1 MKRIILFS
9 MAAALATAAAAQQYK
24 WVDKDGRTQYG
35 DFPPPGV
42 KATPLRGPSAPA
54 SAPAAGAKGGAPLS
68 PAEQEAA
75 FRKRQQDGQKEA
87 EKSALL
93 EREAAAKKENCARA
107 QAYLRSLESGGRIS
121 TTDSQGERVYLED
134 SQIASETAKARKALQ
149 ENCSG

>member
-35 DFPPPGV
+35 DFPPAGV
-42 KATPLRGPSAPA
+42 KATPLRAPSAP
-54 SAPAAGAKGGAPLS
+54 APAAGAKGGAAPS
-68 PAEQEAA
+68 TADQDAA

-107 QAYLRSLESGGRIS
+107 QVSLRSLEAGGRIS

-149 ENCSG
+149 ENCAG

>member
-35 DFPPPGV
+35 DVPRAGV
-42 KATPLRGPSAPA
+42 MATPLGGPSGPA
-54 SAPAAGAKGGAPLS
+54 APAAGAKSGAALT

-107 QAYLRSLESGGRIS
+107 QAYLRSLEAGGRIS

>member
-1 MKRIILFS
+1 MKRIIVFS

-35 DFPPPGV
+35 DFPPAGV
-42 KATPLRGPSAPA
+42 KATPLRSPSAP
-54 SAPAAGAKGGAPLS
+54 APAAGAKGGAAPS
-68 PAEQEAA
+68 AADQDAA

-107 QAYLRSLESGGRIS
+107 QAYLRSLEAGGRIS

>member
-35 DFPPPGV
+35 DVPPAGV
-42 KATPLRGPSAPA
+42 TATPLRGSSAP
-54 SAPAAGAKGGAPLS
+54 APAAGAKGGAPLS

-134 SQIASETAKARKALQ
+134 SQIASETVKARKALQ

>member
-35 DFPPPGV
+35 DFPPAGV
-42 KATPLRGPSAPA
+42 KATPLRGSSAP
-54 SAPAAGAKGGAPLS
+54 APAAGTKGGAPLS

-107 QAYLRSLESGGRIS
+107 QAYLRSLETGGRIS